1 MTGIATS
8 TNTIKTGLCD
18 MPHCK
23 VKYHI
28 RPVLSVL
35 TVHTI
40 DRYKTAHITAILM
53 KGLTIICCS
62 YYYNDDY

>member
-28 RPVLSVL
+28 RPILSVL

-40 DRYKTAHITAILM
+40 DRYKTST
-53 KGLTIICCS
+53 
-62 YYYNDDY
+62 YYCHTDERAYRNML